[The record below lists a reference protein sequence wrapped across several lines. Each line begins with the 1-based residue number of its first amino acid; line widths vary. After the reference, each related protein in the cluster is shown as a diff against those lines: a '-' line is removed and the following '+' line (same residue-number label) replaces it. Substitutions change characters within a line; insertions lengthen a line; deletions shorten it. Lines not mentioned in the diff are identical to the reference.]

1 MIHLNRS
8 LFFELH
14 ERAVALTDTLR
25 VAGQFLVAVVR
36 GLTSIKKTSTLWL
49 GSRFL
54 NWGFQLSFLWYQL
67 LSSSYYQD
75 QFALGFCCS
84 QITSNFVSGSNPDNT
99 ALWSIAANTG
109 KFRCGNRNPQSL
121 CHCATPSSC
130 LWCTQLLPN
139 PPRGNRLPVWQL
151 PSCILTGYSILSG
164 PPSKGSA
171 KTLVL
176 MQWQAAEAK
185 LQSPFHL
192 SGVVPAAPG
201 GQRSSQRSEQGAIPP
216 CCPSSCFFRQSWTVS
231 SVTCPR
237 PPRTSTELGI
247 GSMSPHSQA
256 QGGQFWLFI
265 FFKNKAFLPV
275 GCWAPWHQPLQTAPA
290 SQEWSGHNF
299 QVIQRLSAGT
309 QGERLPIQ
317 TMQGKCYA
325 KSLLHPLPS
334 HPFSLHLVFRRCFS
348 WLWPGFCCTL
358 CVELCSPPREKGYF
372 IERFS
377 IS

>member
-14 ERAVALTDTLR
+14 ERAVALIDTLR

-36 GLTSIKKTSTLWL
+36 GLTSIKKMSTLWL

-185 LQSPFHL
+185 LQSPFHP

-216 CCPSSCFFRQSWTVS
+216 CRPSSCFFRQSWTVS

-237 PPRTSTELGI
+237 PPRMSTELGI

-290 SQEWSGHNF
+290 SALHKNGVGTTSKWSKSCLLGHRERGF
-299 QVIQRLSAGT
+299 QSKQCRESV
-309 QGERLPIQ
+309 
-317 TMQGKCYA
+317 MQN
-325 KSLLHPLPS
+325 
-334 HPFSLHLVFRRCFS
+334 PFSIPFLPTLSLCILFS
-348 WLWPGFCCTL
+348 EDVSPGCGLASAALYVWNFAA
-358 CVELCSPPREKGYF
+358 PRG
-372 IERFS
+372 RS
-377 IS
+377 AIS